1 LIQDAACGIARPVK
15 SSHPS
20 EIELIPVNYFEPL
33 KIELAFSR
41 PAPLEVDIGCGEGS
55 FLVEMATQFPARNF
69 LGIER
74 LLGRVRKT
82 CRRTLARN
90 LENIRV
96 LRLESS
102 YTVQYLLP
110 KESVS
115 VFHLMFPDPWPKRKH
130 HRRRIVADPFLNALH
145 TALCLHG
152 ELRLTTDDKDY
163 FEQMQSVC
171 LIRSD
176 FEPIPWIEDPNY
188 PQTDF
193 EKGFRAQGRP
203 IYRLFLRK
211 I

>member
-1 LIQDAACGIARPVK
+1 MK
-15 SSHPS
+15 SSHSS
-20 EIELIPVNYFEPL
+20 EIELIPANYFEPL
-33 KIELAFSR
+33 QIALTFNR

-55 FLVEMATQFPARNF
+55 FLVGMAAQFPERNF

-74 LLGRVRKT
+74 LLGRIRKT
-82 CRRTLARN
+82 CRRTFARD
-90 LENIRV
+90 LENVRV

-102 YTVQYLLP
+102 YTIQYLLP
-110 KESVS
+110 PNSVS

-130 HRRRIVADPFLNALH
+130 HRRRIVADPFLDACH
-145 TALCLHG
+145 VALCAQG

-171 LIRSD
+171 LGRPD
-176 FEPIPWIEDPNY
+176 FMPIQWTEDPNY

-193 EKGFRAQGRP
+193 ERGFRAQGLP
-203 IYRLFLRK
+203 IYRLFLMK